1 LTSEERRKYIINLFK
16 KEKKAITG
24 NHLAE
29 MFEVTRQV
37 IVKDIAILRAEGLE
51 IVSTHAG
58 YKLKN
63 NKNIKIIAVK
73 HKKEDIRKELETIV
87 KNGGKILDIT
97 VEHPIYGELTGNLS
111 LESEED
117 IEIFMAKIINSK
129 PLAIV
134 NDGLHLH
141 RLEVPDEETFSK
153 IKHALDELGILV
165 K

>member
-1 LTSEERRKYIINLFK
+1 MNSDERRKNIINLFNN
-16 KEKKAITG
+16 EKKAITG
-24 NHLAE
+24 NHLADL
-29 MFEVTRQV
+29 FGVTRQV

-51 IVSTHAG
+51 IISTYAG
-58 YKLKN
+58 YKLKS

-73 HKKEDIRKELETIV
+73 HNKEEIKKELETIV
-87 KNGGKILDIT
+87 NNGGKVIDIT
-97 VEHPIYGELTGNLS
+97 VEHPIYGELTGMLS

-129 PLAIV
+129 PLLIV

-141 RLEVPDEETFSK
+141 RIEVPDEQTFIN
-153 IKHALDELGILV
+153 IKKALDKLGLLV

>member
-1 LTSEERRKYIINLFK
+1 
-16 KEKKAITG
+16 
-24 NHLAE
+24 

-37 IVKDIAILRAEGLE
+37 IVKAEGLE

-58 YKLKN
+58 YKIKN

-73 HKKEDIRKELETIV
+73 HTKEDIRIELETIV

-129 PLAIV
+129 PLAI
-134 NDGLHLH
+134 
-141 RLEVPDEETFSK
+141 
-153 IKHALDELGILV
+153 
-165 K
+165 